1 VVPSYE
7 GKISFV
13 NAITDEASAQRLAS
27 RFQFQY
33 IPTSFF
39 IDASG
44 QVVGSYTGPLTEAE
58 MRGRLDEL
66 IAP

>member
-1 VVPSYE
+1 
-7 GKISFV
+7 V
-13 NAITDEASAQRLAS
+13 NAVTDEASARQLAA
-27 RFQFQY
+27 RFSFQY

-39 IDASG
+39 IDAG
-44 QVVGSYTGPLTEAE
+44 GEVVGSYTGPLTEAE

>member
-1 VVPSYE
+1 M
-7 GKISFV
+7 
-13 NAITDEASAQRLAS
+13 NAVTDEASAQRLAS
-27 RFQFQY
+27 RFSFQY

-39 IDASG
+39 IDAG
-44 QVVGSYTGPLTEAE
+44 GEVVGSYTGPLTEAE